1 MTEIKDLEGVG
12 PKTAADLKDAGRDN
26 LNKLAAANPDYIH
39 EYVDSLGPK
48 KAEDIIEKA
57 RDELRGGNRFKSG
70 TDLEKEQTEMGTI
83 TTGSEEL
90 DGLLGGGVGVGY
102 LTEAYGTSSSGKT
115 QLAHQLAVNA
125 QLPEDQGGNK
135 NGSEVVFIDVEETF
149 SADRIRDMAEP
160 LGLDG
165 DKALDRIQI
174 ARTTDLS
181 DQEKAVEDI
190 RGLNLQDTALIIID
204 SMVGHIR
211 AEFEGRSEYGERADR
226 LGNMMS
232 TLQKLASNNDIA
244 IFYTNQAGR
253 DPSVQYGDPVY
264 AYGGATMKHRSSF
277 RLRLDSRGSKGFN
290 AELIDSPNLP
300 QEDIYFGVAQGGIV
314 DNDE

>member
-90 DGLLGGGVGVGY
+90 DALLGGGVGVGY

-125 QLPEDQGGNK
+125 QLPEDEGGNQ

-149 SADRIRDMAEP
+149 RADRIRDMAEP

-165 DKALDRIQI
+165 DKTLDRIQI

-181 DQEKAVEDI
+181 DQEKAVKDI
-190 RGLNLQDTALIIID
+190 RGLNLDDTALIIID

-277 RLRLDSRGSKGFN
+277 RLRLDSRGGKGFN

-300 QEDIYFGVAQGGIV
+300 QEDIYFDVAPEGIV